1 MPTVIDW
8 RSAIRSKMKNNA
20 TILISDSDKSESG
33 GDTSNANMPGSQD
46 SPSTSSPPKSAGKQ
60 ELKKERILTDADW
73 IGSLEEKELKW
84 IKKHAK

>member
-33 GDTSNANMPGSQD
+33 DTSNANMPGSQD
-46 SPSTSSPPKSAGKQ
+46 SPSTSSPPKSAGKTA
-60 ELKKERILTDADW
+60 LKKERILTDADW

-84 IKKHAK
+84 IKKHVK

>member
-33 GDTSNANMPGSQD
+33 DTSNANMPGSQD
-46 SPSTSSPPKSAGKQ
+46 SPSTSSPPKSAGKP

-84 IKKHAK
+84 TRKHVK

>member
-8 RSAIRSKMKNNA
+8 RSAIRSKMKDNA
-20 TILISDSDKSESG
+20 TILISDSDKSES

-46 SPSTSSPPKSAGKQ
+46 SPSTSSPPKSSGKP

-84 IKKHAK
+84 IRKNVK